1 MSNITTVMV
10 TIESIT
16 TIEVKVA
23 WEIND
28 DEYEEWAGHPLASAD
43 VSEIQSFLEAS
54 VYITQEINDHF
65 LDHATEATKVTDTER
80 KIASVSF

>member
-1 MSNITTVMV
+1 MSNITTVTV

-28 DEYEEWAGHPLASAD
+28 EEFKEWAGHYPAD
-43 VSEIQSFLEAS
+43 SHPAALKDFLES
-54 VYITQEINDHF
+54 SRYRDQEIRDHF